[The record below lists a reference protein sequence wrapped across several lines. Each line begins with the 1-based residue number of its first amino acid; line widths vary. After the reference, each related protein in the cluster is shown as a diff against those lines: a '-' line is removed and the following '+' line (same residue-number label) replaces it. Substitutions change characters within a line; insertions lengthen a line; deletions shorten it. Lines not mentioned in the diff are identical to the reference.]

1 MLEELTQLTH
11 KLRVALESEGWD
23 DISELQSKVQPLLD
37 EIKAA
42 NKLDDLEYQTQLKQL
57 QELYWELIVF
67 CKDRRDHF
75 KALSN
80 KTYYQNTA
88 AKAYS
93 TEHKVE

>member
-11 KLRVALESEGWD
+11 QLSTALETESWD
-23 DISELQSKVQPLLD
+23 DISELQSEIQPLLN
-37 EIKAA
+37 EIKAV
-42 NKLDDLEYQTQLKQL
+42 NKLDDPEYQAQLKQL
-57 QELYWELIVF
+57 QELYWDLIIF

-80 KTYYQNTA
+80 KTYYQNAA

-93 TEHKVE
+93 TEHKV